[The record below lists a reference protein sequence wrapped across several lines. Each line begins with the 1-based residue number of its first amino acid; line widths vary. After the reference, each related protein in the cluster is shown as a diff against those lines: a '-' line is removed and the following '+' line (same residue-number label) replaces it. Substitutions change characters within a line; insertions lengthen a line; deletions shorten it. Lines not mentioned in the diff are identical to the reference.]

1 MRYGLSTYCLSGLGA
16 FKILTMSYWKLKVIP
31 QVQFRKFDFT
41 ITYKIVIK
49 SQACKHRLV
58 IPVMWR
64 LRNGLQSEFRVTLG
78 DVVRPCLKMKSTERA
93 EAEVESQGC
102 SRA

>member
-1 MRYGLSTYCLSGLGA
+1 MASVPTVSLGA

-49 SQACKHRLV
+49 SRACKHRLV

-78 DVVRPCLKMKSTERA
+78 DIVRPYLKMKSTERA
-93 EAEVESQGC
+93 KAEVESQGC